1 MELWSDRYRGSG
13 VRSISTIAVIAL
25 LSMVCAASTSAQQ
38 TAVPG
43 GSGSAFNPN
52 GTVASQLDQQLSF
65 VESEVVDAA
74 RAMPAD
80 KYSFLPA
87 NGEFKGV
94 RNFAQQ
100 VMHIATANYLLYGAI
115 IPDDPTAAAKRRAAP
130 SAQTKDQILQYLQD
144 SFAFAHKAIGSINAE
159 NMLQPVKRAPNPYA
173 FTPLELAVFG
183 CSHGTDI
190 YGQMVEYLR
199 MNGIVPPFTT
209 SHPGRGTAQP
219 VR

>member
-1 MELWSDRYRGSG
+1 
-13 VRSISTIAVIAL
+13 VL
-25 LSMVCAASTSAQQ
+25 LSLVRGAGTSAQQ
-38 TAVPG
+38 TPVPG
-43 GSGSAFNPN
+43 GAGSAFNPN
-52 GTVASQLDQQLSF
+52 GTIASQLNQQLSF
-65 VESEVVDAA
+65 VETEVVDAA
-74 RAMPAD
+74 RAMPED
-80 KYSFLPA
+80 KYSFAPT

-115 IPDDPTAAAKRRAAP
+115 VPDDSMRPAAKRQAAP

-144 SFAFAHKAIGSINAE
+144 SFAFAHKAIGTINAE
-159 NMLQPVKRAPNPYA
+159 NMLQSVKRPPNPYA

-199 MNGIVPPFTT
+199 MNGIIPPFTANRP
-209 SHPGRGTAQP
+209 SRGTAQP
-219 VR
+219 TR